1 MATDPRW
8 NRRHIAVSCAI
19 VLCLLLVLGFFA
31 DLFNGLELT
40 HGHQSWLMY
49 LGSLVLMG
57 VAEALSEGIGELLFH
72 PRVFPWILLGGV
84 IAAVIALASSM
95 ARLKLR

>member
-8 NRRHIAVSCAI
+8 STWSIAVAGT
-19 VLCLLLVLGFFA
+19 LVLALLFVAGFCA
-31 DLFNGLELT
+31 DLFDGLELARS
-40 HGHQSWLMY
+40 HQPWLVY

-57 VAEALSEGIGELLFH
+57 LGEVLTDGIGELLFH

-84 IAAVIALASSM
+84 TAALIAVASAIAP
-95 ARLKLR
+95 LKLR